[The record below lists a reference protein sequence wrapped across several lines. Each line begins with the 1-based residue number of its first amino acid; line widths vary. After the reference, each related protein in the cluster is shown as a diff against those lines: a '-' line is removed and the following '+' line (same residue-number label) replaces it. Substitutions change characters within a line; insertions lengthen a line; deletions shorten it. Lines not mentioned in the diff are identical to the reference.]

1 MEVETVTEEK
11 TEPSFD
17 EWQVT
22 SECVWKGCAKHTKQD
37 IQVLCYAHL
46 IYLQNMCAIS
56 LKQAFATH
64 KRGKRGHHSPL
75 HFLAIY
81 TSSCLVL
88 GEAIRHK
95 TQGLI
100 RQKMHVPLI

>member
-1 MEVETVTEEK
+1 MTEEK
-11 TEPSFD
+11 TGPSFD

-22 SECVWKGCAKHTKQD
+22 SECVWKGCAKDTNQD

-46 IYLQNMCAIS
+46 IYLQNVRAIS
-56 LKQAFATH
+56 LKQAFATR
-64 KRGKRGHHSPL
+64 KRGKRCHHFPL

-81 TSSCLVL
+81 TSSCLVQ
-88 GEAIRHK
+88 GEAIRHT

-100 RQKMHVPLI
+100 RQKMHIPVI